1 MKNLRKIVL
10 FTAIFVLCS
19 SLFAAETKKEVPK
32 KDETE
37 QSVKKDLHLYYGANI
52 GLVKLDIL
60 GESTAGFELSPK
72 LGMYPFKNKNDLFI
86 EFDLQLQFFSYDYNG
101 LSDSNVKWTVVTP
114 LFLFG
119 NKYEIGSFK
128 PYWKAGFGLNFNSGK
143 VTLFGDEEKIT
154 GSPSFCLVV
163 NPGAEFAIN
172 KNFVLSLDAKFCTN
186 KSKASID
193 GYEILDS
200 ICLDSKSFGVGLKYC
215 K

>member
-10 FTAIFVLCS
+10 FTAMFVLCS
-19 SLFAAETKKEVPK
+19 SSFAAETKKEESK
-32 KDETE
+32 KDESE

-52 GLVKLDIL
+52 DLVKLDIL
-60 GESTAGFELSPK
+60 GESTVGFELSPM
-72 LGMYPFKNKNDLFI
+72 LGMYPFKNNKDLFI
-86 EFDLQLQFFSYDYNG
+86 EFALQLQFFSYDYNG
-101 LSDSNVKWTVVTP
+101 LSDSNVKWTVFTP

-186 KSKASID
+186 SSKASID
-193 GYEILDS
+193 GFEIFDS
-200 ICLDSKSFGVGLKYC
+200 ICLDSKSFGIGLKYC